1 MYGSYNI
8 PFELEEEGIALSL
21 EKEGKGFI
29 YRSACAGARLEK
41 ILLARTGNVFINP
54 IEPLNKPKELTSSLL
69 IEFEKALLI
78 EPEATKKIFITYPI
92 EIGVFIS
99 TKTAVEVLDIFTLV
113 RQKLTLSG
121 DPRSGVI
128 CKYWRSNVYSS
139 APSVNPL
146 HEGIVELSIKNTTKG
161 WVKVTKAIFNAYGM
175 KIYYRDDLVAMKATM
190 KIMPGNLAE
199 TEFVD
204 APIEPGMKKSLELY
218 TVRKLAVKTTKFIM
232 EAGL

>member
-8 PFELEEEGIALSL
+8 PFELEKEGITLSL
-21 EKEGKGFI
+21 VKEGNGFI

-78 EPEATKKIFITYPI
+78 EPEATKKIFISYPI

-113 RQKLTLSG
+113 RQKLTLYG

-128 CKYWRSNVYSS
+128 CKYWRSKVYSS
-139 APSVNPL
+139 VPSVNPL

-204 APIEPGMKKSLELY
+204 APLEPGMKKSLELY

>member
-8 PFELEEEGIALSL
+8 PFGLEEEGIALSL

-41 ILLARTGNVFINP
+41 ILLVRTGNVFINP

-78 EPEATKKIFITYPI
+78 EPEATKKIFISYPI

-113 RQKLTLSG
+113 RQKLTLYG

-128 CKYWRSNVYSS
+128 CKYWGSNVYSS
-139 APSVNPL
+139 VPPVNPL
-146 HEGIVELSIKNTTKG
+146 HEGIVELSIKNTTKD

-199 TEFVD
+199 TEFFD

>member
-1 MYGSYNI
+1 MFDCYDI
-8 PFELEEEGIALSL
+8 PFELEKEGIALSL
-21 EKEGKGFI
+21 EKEGESFI

-41 ILLARTGNVFINP
+41 IILARTGKVFINP
-54 IEPLNKPKELTSSLL
+54 IEPLNTPKELTSNLL
-69 IEFEKALLI
+69 IDFEKTLLI

-99 TKTAVEVLDIFTLV
+99 TETAVEVLDIFTLV
-113 RQKLTLSG
+113 RQKLTLYG

-128 CKYWRSNVYSS
+128 CKYWRSKIYSS

-146 HEGIVELSIKNTTKG
+146 HEGIVELSIKNTTEE

-175 KIYYRDDLVAMKATM
+175 KIYYRDDLVAMKASM
-190 KIMPGNLAE
+190 KILPGNLAE
-199 TEFVD
+199 TDFVD
-204 APIEPGMKKSLELY
+204 APLKPGMKKSVELY
-218 TVRKLAVKTTKFIM
+218 TARKLVVKTTKFIM

>member
-8 PFELEEEGIALSL
+8 PFELEKEGITLSL
-21 EKEGKGFI
+21 VKEGNGFI

-78 EPEATKKIFITYPI
+78 EPEATKKIFSTYPI

-113 RQKLTLSG
+113 RQKLTLYG

-128 CKYWRSNVYSS
+128 CKYWRSKVYSS

-146 HEGIVELSIKNTTKG
+146 HEGIVELSIKNTTKV

-175 KIYYRDDLVAMKATM
+175 KIYYRDGLVAMKATM

>member
-1 MYGSYNI
+1 
-8 PFELEEEGIALSL
+8 
-21 EKEGKGFI
+21 
-29 YRSACAGARLEK
+29 
-41 ILLARTGNVFINP
+41 
-54 IEPLNKPKELTSSLL
+54 
-69 IEFEKALLI
+69 LI
-78 EPEATKKIFITYPI
+78 EPEATKKIFSTYPI

-113 RQKLTLSG
+113 RQKLTLYG

-128 CKYWRSNVYSS
+128 CKYWRSTVYSS

-175 KIYYRDDLVAMKATM
+175 KIYYRDDLVAMQATM
-190 KIMPGNLAE
+190 KILPGNLAE

-218 TVRKLAVKTTKFIM
+218 TVRKLAVKTTKFVM